1 MKQEL
6 LHFMRKQKLDD
17 NLMWKDA
24 SISQELFVRDT
35 ICGNLL
41 KVHGFVVSTHYS
53 KSCEL
58 PVYFITMRNG
68 VKLIMRN
75 NFYDWKVSVET
86 PDNQPALPANY
97 LPKDLMSLKMT
108 DGKPQKIPQCYLEGF
123 KKQWCYGGYDPENT
137 ARKFTI
143 EVPSKYS
150 LYVIIYLL
158 KHAYPDISILAGT
171 DTRTAE
177 ELTKDI
183 NTILDNN
190 GHNEFEVNRFAEK
203 NKNEAKSRVMSAWEI
218 LWETYKKIED
228 LKHDEHYNKTEVY
241 DMFPC
246 INESVE
252 NYVNVIMKYPEAHE
266 EFLREELMYKSVP

>member
-1 MKQEL
+1 MKQGL
-6 LHFMRKQKLDD
+6 LYFMRKQKLDD
-17 NLMWKDA
+17 NLLWKDA

-68 VKLIMRN
+68 IKLIMRY

-97 LPKDLMSLKMT
+97 LPTDLMTFSMVN
-108 DGKPQKIPQCYLEGF
+108 GKLEKIPQCYLEGF
-123 KKQWCYGGYDPENT
+123 KKEWCYDAYDPENIP
-137 ARKFTI
+137 RKFTI
-143 EVPSKYS
+143 EVPSKYN

-158 KHAYPDISILAGT
+158 KHAYPDISILDGT

-183 NTILDNN
+183 NDILDNN
-190 GHNEFEVNRFAEK
+190 GHNEFEANRFDEK
-203 NKNEAKSRVMSAWEI
+203 KEAKSRVMSAWEI
-218 LWETYKKIED
+218 LWQTYKKID
-228 LKHDEHYNKTEVY
+228 NLKHDEHYNKTEVY

-266 EFLREELMYKSVP
+266 EFLREELMYKSQP

>member
-6 LHFMRKQKLDD
+6 LYFMRKQELDD

-24 SISQELFVRDT
+24 SISQEVFVRDT

-68 VKLIMRN
+68 VKLIMRY

-86 PDNQPALPANY
+86 PNNQPALPAGY
-97 LPKDLMSLKMT
+97 LPTDLMTFSMV
-108 DGKPQKIPQCYLEGF
+108 DGKLEKIPQCYLEGF
-123 KKQWCYGGYDPENT
+123 KKEWCYDAYDPENIP
-137 ARKFTI
+137 RKFTI

-158 KHAYPDISILAGT
+158 KHAYPNIDVQVDS
-171 DTRTAE
+171 DTRTPE

-190 GHNEFEVNRFAEK
+190 GHNEFEVNRFDEK
-203 NKNEAKSRVMSAWEI
+203 KVAKSRVMSAWEI
-218 LWETYKKIED
+218 LWQTYKKID
-228 LKHDEHYNKTEVY
+228 NLKHDEHHNKTEVY

-266 EFLREELMYKSVP
+266 EFLREELMYKSEP

>member
-6 LHFMRKQKLDD
+6 LYFMRKQKLDD

-35 ICGNLL
+35 ICSNLL

-68 VKLIMRN
+68 VKLIMRY

-86 PDNQPALPANY
+86 PDNQPKLPTNY
-97 LPKDLMSLKMT
+97 LPKDLMSFNMT
-108 DGKPQKIPQCYLEGF
+108 NGKPKKIPQCYLEGF
-123 KKQWCYGGYDPENT
+123 KKEWCYDAYDPENT

-158 KHAYPDISILAGT
+158 KHAYSDISVLAGT
-171 DTRTAE
+171 DTRTSE

-190 GHNEFEVNRFAEK
+190 GHNEFEVNRFDEK
-203 NKNEAKSRVMSAWEI
+203 KEAKSRVMPAWEI
-218 LWETYKKIED
+218 LWQTYKKID
-228 LKHDEHYNKTEVY
+228 SLKHDEHYNKTEVY

-252 NYVNVIMKYPEAHE
+252 DYVNVIMKYPEAHE
-266 EFLREELMYKSVP
+266 EFLREELMYKSEP

>member
-1 MKQEL
+1 MKQGL
-6 LHFMRKQKLDD
+6 LYFMRKQKLDD
-17 NLMWKDA
+17 NLLWKDA

-41 KVHGFVVSTHYS
+41 KVHGFVVGIHYS

-68 VKLIMRN
+68 VKLIMRY

-97 LPKDLMSLKMT
+97 LPTDLMTFSMVN
-108 DGKPQKIPQCYLEGF
+108 GKLEKIPQCYLEGF
-123 KKQWCYGGYDPENT
+123 KKEWCYDAYDPENIP
-137 ARKFTI
+137 RKFTI
-143 EVPSKYS
+143 EVPSKYN

-158 KHAYPDISILAGT
+158 KHAYPDISILDGT

-183 NTILDNN
+183 NDILDNN
-190 GHNEFEVNRFAEK
+190 GHNEFEANRFDEK
-203 NKNEAKSRVMSAWEI
+203 KEAKSRVMSAWEI
-218 LWETYKKIED
+218 LWQTYKKID
-228 LKHDEHYNKTEVY
+228 NLKHDEHYNKTEVY

-266 EFLREELMYKSVP
+266 EFLREELMYKSEP